1 MSSKT
6 ENTKKEKTAE
16 SEPRRSGRVSKP
28 PARFEDEKFREL
40 PMANNKYT
48 AGRTIR
54 VGIRTDW

>member
-6 ENTKKEKTAE
+6 ENTKTAE

-28 PARFEDEKFREL
+28 APRYEDEKFREL

-48 AGRTIR
+48 VGRRIR
-54 VGIRTDW
+54 VGISTDS